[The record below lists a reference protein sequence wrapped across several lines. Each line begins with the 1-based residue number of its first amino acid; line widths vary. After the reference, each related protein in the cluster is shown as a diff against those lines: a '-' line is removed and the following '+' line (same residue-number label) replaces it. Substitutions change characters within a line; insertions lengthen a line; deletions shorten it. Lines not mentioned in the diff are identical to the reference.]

1 MTMKYLLPMAFVSLL
16 ACTAAFGQASA
27 LPSEQQVWP
36 CGATSNLLVDSG
48 GQPVWIGSEELRRH
62 AIDTPS
68 PKLPSSLR
76 AAGKIT
82 VNVLVDSDGHVKCTQ
97 VLNGHPTLRR
107 AVTEAVQKWTF
118 KPFSAGDRPVAVSG
132 HLSFVFK

>member
-1 MTMKYLLPMAFVSLL
+1 MTMKYLSMMVFVSAV
-16 ACTAAFGQASA
+16 ACAVAFSRAAP
-27 LPSEQQVWP
+27 PSEQQVWP
-36 CGATSNLLVDSG
+36 CGTTSNLLVDSG
-48 GQPVWIGSEELRRH
+48 GQPVWIGSDELRKH
-62 AIDTPS
+62 AINAPS

-82 VNVLVDSDGHVKCTQ
+82 VNVLVDSDGHVKCAR

-107 AVTEAVQKWTF
+107 AVTEAVQNWTF
-118 KPFSAGDRPVAVSG
+118 KPFLAGDKPVAVSG

>member
-1 MTMKYLLPMAFVSLL
+1 MKSLSLVILIVSVL
-16 ACTAAFGQASA
+16 ACAVKCGWAQTAAERQHA
-27 LPSEQQVWP
+27 WP
-36 CGATSNLLVDSG
+36 CGTTSNLLVDSS
-48 GQPVWIGSEELRRH
+48 GQPVWIASDELRKH
-62 AIDTPS
+62 AVDTPD

-82 VNVLVDSDGHVKCTQ
+82 VNVLVYSDGHVKCVQ
-97 VLNGHPTLRR
+97 ALSGHPTLRH

-118 KPFSAGDRPVAVSG
+118 KPFLAGDKPVAVYG

>member
-1 MTMKYLLPMAFVSLL
+1 MTMKYFPLMVFVFVL
-16 ACTAAFGQASA
+16 ACAATFGQTAP
-27 LPSEQQVWP
+27 PSEQQVWP
-36 CGATSNLLVDSG
+36 CGTTSNLLVDSS
-48 GQPVWIGSEELRRH
+48 GQPVWISSDELRKH
-62 AIDTPS
+62 AINTPS

-82 VNVLVDSDGHVKCTQ
+82 VNVLVDSDGHVKCAR

-107 AVTEAVQKWTF
+107 AVSEAVQNWTL
-118 KPFSAGDRPVAVSG
+118 KPLLAGDKPVAVSG